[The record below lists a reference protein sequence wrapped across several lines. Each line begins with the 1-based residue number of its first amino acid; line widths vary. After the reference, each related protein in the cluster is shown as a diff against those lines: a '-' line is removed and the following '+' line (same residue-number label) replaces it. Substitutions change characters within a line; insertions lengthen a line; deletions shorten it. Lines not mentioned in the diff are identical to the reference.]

1 VKEVRTP
8 TKLTPTPETRPT
20 TIEGWTLR
28 EVVNGTAVIEGP
40 NGVWKVTPGQTVP
53 GVGRVDS
60 IVRWGN
66 RLIVATS
73 RGLISAP

>member
-1 VKEVRTP
+1 MKPIAAAAVK
-8 TKLTPTPETRPT
+8 
-20 TIEGWTLR
+20 IERDDGA
-28 EVVNGTAVIEGP
+28 AVIEGP
-40 NGVWKVTPGQTVP
+40 NGVWKVMAGQTVP

-73 RGLISAP
+73 RGLISTFDFYPWLTGIKVGPNH